1 MRFVRSP
8 RGSCSRS
15 LGARADEIVQEIWL
29 TVWQKAATF
38 EASRG
43 EFRPW
48 WTGIVRRRVINELR
62 DDKRRPHGDAS
73 ASDDLRDDAI
83 SADEGAWQRRR
94 ERALGLAMSALPPSE
109 RRALSLAFLDEL
121 SHDEVARFLKI
132 PIGTAK
138 SRIRAALERLR
149 PVLIIAGVALGLVL
163 LFRDLRRERDRAALE
178 ARALLVVTASDVETM
193 HLSAAPVVPAD
204 QHGNYRARRGTGL
217 AVLTC
222 SNRPVLSGDGYRA
235 WAQHDGAWI
244 PLGLAV
250 PDPQGARGGRRSA
263 PHGHARSRDRH
274 ARRCAHEPSRP
285 RDP

>member
-1 MRFVRSP
+1 M
-8 RGSCSRS
+8 
-15 LGARADEIVQEIWL
+15 A
-29 TVWQKAATF
+29 
-38 EASRG
+38 EASRARA
-43 EFRPW
+43 RPC
-48 WTGIVRRRVINELR
+48 
-62 DDKRRPHGDAS
+62 D
-73 ASDDLRDDAI
+73 
-83 SADEGAWQRRR
+83 
-94 ERALGLAMSALPPSE
+94 ALPPSE

-163 LFRDLRRERDRAALE
+163 LSRDLRRERDRAALE

-193 HLSAAPVVPAD
+193 HLSAAPGVPAD

-250 PDPQGARGGRRSA
+250 PDPNGKALVVAEDPRLTDKPDRVIVTRGDAPTSPVVLEIRKAEIRSRSRGVVRRGGQRWMKRTGEIS
-263 PHGHARSRDRH
+263 
-274 ARRCAHEPSRP
+274 
-285 RDP
+285 